1 MMVWLLS
8 VLILTKDMV
17 ALMSQFLSMKLATVN
32 PELNI
37 DMEQILSKD
46 VSLDHHIA
54 ELDQQYN
61 MLCSYD
67 C

>member
-1 MMVWLLS
+1 MMVWLSS
-8 VLILTKDMV
+8 VLILAKDML

-46 VSLDHHIA
+46 VS
-54 ELDQQYN
+54 
-61 MLCSYD
+61 
-67 C
+67 